1 MSNAEKIQIVMNTL
15 ELVMVPA
22 TFENSDRLRGIYV
35 TLAEVRDDLAKPE
48 KDGEEHV

>member
-22 TFENSDRLRGIYV
+22 TLENSDRLRGI
-35 TLAEVRDDLAKPE
+35 
-48 KDGEEHV
+48 